1 MRWWTALILAFAAV
15 ACVAV
20 TLWRK
25 RKPAPSA
32 AKLVG
37 APDTA
42 DHMMGLAL
50 QGQGQLDMAFERF
63 RRAPVSGAIL
73 DNLYA
78 LAHDF
83 VTKNQPGQALAVYCY
98 IAQHDADY
106 KDVRQRLEQMG
117 LPESKAPLS
126 KAETLPELGRYQL
139 EKELGKGSMGK
150 VYRGRDPQLGR
161 TVAIKTLALDHE
173 FDATALVD
181 VRERF
186 FREAETAGRLQHP
199 NIVTIYDAGETNG
212 LAFIVMELLSGS
224 DLTAHCKEGQL
235 LPVPTALHIAAQV
248 ARALAYAHQHQVVHR
263 DIKPANI
270 MFDAQSGTVKVMDFG
285 IARITDTSKTRTGLV
300 LGTPSFMS
308 PEQLS
313 GKKVDGRS
321 DLYSLGVTLFQLL
334 TGTLPFRGANM
345 AELMKKITTE
355 EAPDIRTLRPELPEG
370 LANLIA
376 LALTKRPELRYQSGS
391 EMAQDLTA
399 LGTRFST
406 AGVPVLG
413 AKSFTAD
420 DTMEKTLVLDARSGE
435 RSGRQSHS

>member
-1 MRWWTALILAFAAV
+1 MRWWTALILALV
-15 ACVAV
+15 VLACVAV
-20 TLWRK
+20 ALLRK
-25 RKPAPSA
+25 RKSAQVA
-32 AKLVG
+32 AKTVS

-42 DHMMGLAL
+42 DQMMGLAL
-50 QGQGQLDMAFERF
+50 QGQGQLDMAFDRF

-73 DNLYA
+73 DNLYGLA
-78 LAHDF
+78 LDF
-83 VTKNQPGQALAVYCY
+83 LTKNQPDQALAVYRY
-98 IAQHDADY
+98 IALHDAGY
-106 KDVRQRLEQMG
+106 KDVRQRIEHIG
-117 LPESKAPLS
+117 LPESQRPLS
-126 KAETLPELGRYQL
+126 KAETLPALGRYQI
-139 EKELGKGSMGK
+139 EKELGKGSMGL

-161 TVAIKTLALDHE
+161 TVAIKTLALDRE
-173 FDATALVD
+173 FDAAALVD

-199 NIVTIYDAGETNG
+199 NIVTIYDAGESNG

-224 DLTAHCKEGQL
+224 DLTAYCSAGKL
-235 LPVPTALHIAAQV
+235 LPVATVLNIVAQV
-248 ARALAYAHQHQVVHR
+248 AQALAYAHQHQIVHR

-285 IARITDTSKTRTGLV
+285 IARITDASRTRTGLV

-334 TGTLPFRGANM
+334 TGTLPLRGANM

-355 EAPDIRTLRPELPEG
+355 EAPDIRTLRSELPEG

-391 EMAQDLTA
+391 ALAQDLAA
-399 LGTRFST
+399 LATRFPP
-406 AGVPVLG
+406 AGMNDLG
-413 AKSFTAD
+413 SGKSAAN
-420 DTMEKTLVLDARSGE
+420 DTLEKTLVLEVKDGLG
-435 RSGRQSHS
+435 SGRQGVS